1 MLLIDTV
8 FVNNGGAKILL
19 DYLIVEVEKSNIKA
33 FFLLDSRI
41 KNNHPKIIKNKFIYI
56 KGNYINRLLFY
67 IYNVHKFNKIFCF
80 GNLPP
85 SLKTKVPVYTYL
97 HQTLYL
103 NPSNIT
109 NNISYK
115 QRLKNIIFSLTIKYS
130 NYFIV
135 QTDSTKNDFLN
146 KFKYIFSNNIYILP
160 FFPEI
165 INNSNLCKKNFN
177 LFLYVSDGHFYKN
190 HYNLINAFCNFTNL
204 NDKAELHLTVNHTYD
219 SLCNYIVNK
228 QKLGYKIYNHGIL
241 KITDLEQLY
250 NSAEYLIYPSL
261 TESFGL
267 GLIEAI
273 LYDCKVL
280 ASDLNYVNSV
290 CKPSLKFDPNSS
302 DSIYNALKM
311 TTTTKLEKSY
321 LLTSN
326 KINDLLSLLNN

>member
-41 KNNHPKIIKNKFIYI
+41 KNNHPQIIENKFIYI
-56 KGNYINRLLFY
+56 KGNYINRFFFY
-67 IYNVHKFNKIFCF
+67 IYNAHKFNKIFCF

-85 SLKTKVPVYTYL
+85 SFKTKVPVYTYL

-109 NNISYK
+109 NIISFK
-115 QRLKNIIFSLTIKYS
+115 QRLKNIIFSKTIKYS

-146 KFKYIFSNNIYILP
+146 KYKSILTKNIYILP
-160 FFPEI
+160 FYSEI
-165 INNSNLCKKNFN
+165 INNSNLRIKNFN

-241 KITDLEQLY
+241 NITDLEQLY

-302 DSIYNALKM
+302 DSIYNALKI
-311 TTTTKLEKSY
+311 TTTTNLDKSY
-321 LLTSN
+321 ISTSN

>member
-19 DYLIVEVEKSNIKA
+19 DYLIEEVEKSNIKA

-41 KNNHPKIIKNKFIYI
+41 KNNHTKILKNKYIYI

-67 IYNVHKFNKIFCF
+67 IYNVHKFDIIFCF

-85 SLKTKVPVYTYL
+85 SFKTKVPVYTYL
-97 HQTLYL
+97 HQALYL
-103 NPSNIT
+103 KPSNIT
-109 NNISYK
+109 NIISFK
-115 QRLKNIIFSLTIKYS
+115 QRLKNIIFTNTIKYS

-135 QTDSTKNDFLN
+135 QTDSTRNDFLN
-146 KFKYIFSNNIYILP
+146 KYNSILSNNVYILP
-160 FFPEI
+160 FYPEI
-165 INNSNLCKKNFN
+165 INNSNLRIKNFN

-241 KITDLEQLY
+241 KITDLEKLY
-250 NSAEYLIYPSL
+250 NNAEYLIYPSL

-280 ASDLNYVNSV
+280 ASDLNFVNSV

-311 TTTTKLEKSY
+311 TTSTKLDKSY
-321 LLTSN
+321 LSTSN

>member
-1 MLLIDTV
+1 MLLIDTI

-19 DYLIVEVEKSNIKA
+19 DYFIEEIEKSNIKA
-33 FFLLDSRI
+33 FYLLDSRI
-41 KNNHPKIIKNKFIYI
+41 KNNHTNIKKNNFIYI

-85 SLKTKVPVYTYL
+85 SFKTKVPVYTYL

-103 NPSNIT
+103 NPSNIK
-109 NNISYK
+109 NNISIK
-115 QRLKNIIFSLTIKYS
+115 QRLKNLIFNKTIKYS

-135 QTDSTKNDFLN
+135 QTDTTKDDFLN
-146 KFKYIFSNNIYILP
+146 KHKNILSKNIFILP
-160 FFPEI
+160 FYSEI
-165 INNSNLCKKNFN
+165 INNSNLSKKNFN
-177 LFLYVSDGHFYKN
+177 IFLYVSDGHFYKN
-190 HYNLINAFCNFTNL
+190 HYKLINAFCNFANL
-204 NDKAELHLTVNHTYD
+204 NDKAELHLTVNNTYD
-219 SLCNYIVNK
+219 ILCNFIFNK
-228 QKLGYKIYNHGIL
+228 KKLGYKIYNHGIL
-241 KITDLEQLY
+241 KSTDLEQLY
-250 NSAEYLIYPSL
+250 NRAEYLIYPSL

-290 CKPSLKFDPNSS
+290 CKPSLKFDPNST

-311 TTTTKLEKSY
+311 TTTSNLDKSY
-321 LLTSN
+321 LTTSN
-326 KINDLLSLLNN
+326 KINDLLSLLN

>member
-41 KNNHPKIIKNKFIYI
+41 KNNHPQIKENKFIYI
-56 KGNYINRLLFY
+56 KGNYIYRLFFY
-67 IYNVHKFNKIFCF
+67 IYNAHKFKKIFCF

-85 SLKTKVPVYTYL
+85 SFKTKVPVYTYL

-109 NNISYK
+109 NIISFK
-115 QRLKNIIFSLTIKYS
+115 QRLKNIIFSKTIKYS

-146 KFKYIFSNNIYILP
+146 KYKSILTNNIYILP
-160 FFPEI
+160 FYSEI
-165 INNSNLCKKNFN
+165 INNSNLRKKNIN

-190 HYNLINAFCNFTNL
+190 HYNLINAFCNFNNL

-219 SLCNYIVNK
+219 ILCNFILNK
-228 QKLGYKIYNHGIL
+228 KKSGYKIYNHGIL
-241 KITDLEQLY
+241 KSTDLNQLY

-311 TTTTKLEKSY
+311 TTTTNLDKSY
-321 LLTSN
+321 ISTSN